1 MPGELGPL
9 PDSDRS
15 VSFVVLRPDL
25 LTKSA
30 MLVDNIKTSE
40 NTQFVGVL
48 KVYIVP
54 GTGKSIG
61 SCLTQNLLRVVFEM
75 KPGTWSNWAE
85 NIS

>member
-15 VSFVVLRPDL
+15 VSFVVFRPDL

-30 MLVDNIKTSE
+30 MLIAGGIVKYSE
-40 NTQFVGVL
+40 ITQLQGIL

-61 SCLTQNLLRVVFEM
+61 SCLTQNL
-75 KPGTWSNWAE
+75 
-85 NIS
+85 